1 MSQENVEMIRSVL
14 PGPDADLVAVF
25 NDDSASGELMQMA
38 RLLDPDFVSVK
49 HFPGA
54 EPEIAHGLRWREGL
68 IVYFKAYSHR
78 EDTLERPGR
87 LRGRAGADQPVMAL
101 ANVDRTSRLP
111 SRSPRR
117 WRDLQGDFRE

>member
-49 HFPGA
+49 HFQ
-54 EPEIAHGLRWREGL
+54 
-68 IVYFKAYSHR
+68 V
-78 EDTLERPGR
+78 
-87 LRGRAGADQPVMAL
+87 
-101 ANVDRTSRLP
+101 
-111 SRSPRR
+111 RS
-117 WRDLQGDFRE
+117 QK